1 WDVKERSGPGAPRR
15 GTGTCQLAAEQGID
29 HSGFADI
36 RSSQERHFWQA
47 RRRELIGVGSCDY
60 ELGQDS
66 HGKKHVTRV
75 DLANSCRQSS
85 QAERVLVVH
94 VRFLHRLELMP
105 EI

>member
-1 WDVKERSGPGAPRR
+1 
-15 GTGTCQLAAEQGID
+15 
-29 HSGFADI
+29 
-36 RSSQERHFWQA
+36 
-47 RRRELIGVGSCDY
+47 LIWVGSCGY

-66 HGKKHVTRV
+66 HGKKHVIRV